1 MAKSFITNTET
12 SLAEEM
18 NNILPSTENL
28 YFLVWYFYFSGFQEL
43 YKNLV
48 NKHLRVLVWMDVE
61 LGISNTVK
69 EVFNVEWYI

>member
-18 NNILPSTENL
+18 NNILSSTENL